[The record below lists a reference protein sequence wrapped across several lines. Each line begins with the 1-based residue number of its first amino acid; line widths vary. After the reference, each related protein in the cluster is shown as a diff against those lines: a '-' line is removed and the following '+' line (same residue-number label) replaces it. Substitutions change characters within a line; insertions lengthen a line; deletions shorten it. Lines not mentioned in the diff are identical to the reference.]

1 MPASPGRDLLLLG
14 ALMLAGYQLGAFLD
28 NGGAGLAC
36 GVLAYLLISYRRMAQ
51 LQRWLAEGPLK
62 RDPPV
67 QGGMLGDVAD
77 RMQHTHALLQKQL
90 DEADATV
97 ARLRESYA
105 ALKDGIVML
114 GPDNAIEWA
123 NASALAL
130 LGLRY
135 PQDVG
140 QALGNLVRDPDF
152 AAYLAQA
159 DFERSFELETGGAAA
174 RTLEVQ
180 ATSFGANRKVVFV
193 RDITGLKRLET
204 MRRDFVAN
212 ISHELRTPLTVIAGY
227 VDVLQ
232 DLLPQDSPVIAKA
245 LGQMQQQSV
254 RMEHLL
260 RDLMLLSTLEGTEH
274 DDASAEESI
283 AVCAM
288 LDSIRENALAACGGE
303 RHITLRVRA
312 GPAAARTAAADRE
325 HLLEPGVQ
333 RGEIHRRGRQY
344 PHRVRGKRR
353 ACAAARHRRRYRH
366 RSRAHPA
373 AHRALLPRRQEP
385 LGRERRHRARARHRQ
400 ACAQARAGG
409 VADREPPG
417 RRQHLQLPLP
427 AAAPEWRDAR
437 LIRAVMETSQK
448 IHNIAARPTQTR

>member
-1 MPASPGRDLLLLG
+1 MHCCS
-14 ALMLAGYQLGAFLD
+14 
-28 NGGAGLAC
+28 
-36 GVLAYLLISYRRMAQ
+36 
-51 LQRWLAEGPLK
+51 
-62 RDPPV
+62 
-67 QGGMLGDVAD
+67 
-77 RMQHTHALLQKQL
+77 KQL

-114 GPDNAIEWA
+114 GPDSAIEWA

-303 RHITLRVRA
+303 RHITLECAPGLRLR
-312 GPAAARTAAADRE
+312 GPRLQIESIFSNLVFNAVKYTAAGGNIRIVFEANGG
-325 HLLEPGVQ
+325 HALLRVTDDGIGIDPVHIPRLTERFYRVDKSRSAESGGTGLGLAIVKHALKRVQGELQIESRPGAGSTFTCRFPLQ
-333 RGEIHRRGRQY
+333 RLSGATRR
-344 PHRVRGKRR
+344 PDLRR
-353 ACAAARHRRRYRH
+353 HGNVTKDVII
-366 RSRAHPA
+366 SPRAHTQTRRIESSNSPGGSREETA
-373 AHRALLPRRQEP
+373 LHRHCRCRADP
-385 LGRERRHRARARHRQ
+385 GSHRARA
-400 ACAQARAGG
+400 A
-409 VADREPPG
+409 
-417 RRQHLQLPLP
+417 
-427 AAAPEWRDAR
+427 
-437 LIRAVMETSQK
+437 
-448 IHNIAARPTQTR
+448 

>member
-1 MPASPGRDLLLLG
+1 MSASPGRDLLLLG
-14 ALMLAGYQLGAFLD
+14 ALALAGFLPGALLD

-36 GVLAYLLISYRRMAQ
+36 GVLAYLLLSYRRMAQ

-90 DEADATV
+90 GEADATV

-130 LGLRY
+130 LGLRH

-140 QALGNLVRDPDF
+140 QPLGNLVRDPDF
-152 AAYLAQA
+152 AAYLAQGE
-159 DFERSFELETGGAAA
+159 FERSFALETGGAAA
-174 RTLEVQ
+174 RTLDVQ
-180 ATSFGANRKVVFV
+180 ATAFGANRKVIFI
-193 RDITGLKRLET
+193 RDITALKRLET

-227 VDVLQ
+227 LGALEE
-232 DLLPQDSPVIAKA
+232 LLPQDSPVIAKA

-260 RDLMLLSTLEGTEH
+260 RDLMLLSKLEGTE
-274 DDASAEESI
+274 DADASAEESI

-303 RHITLRVRA
+303 RHITLECAPGLRLRGPRLQIESIFSNLVFNAVKYTEPGGHIRIEFGANGEHALFRVTDDGIGIDPVHIPRLTERFYRVDKSRSVESGGTGLGLAIVKHALKRVDGELQVESRPGAGSAFSCRFPLARLSGTAEA
-312 GPAAARTAAADRE
+312 GP
-325 HLLEPGVQ
+325 GVTK
-333 RGEIHRRGRQY
+333 
-344 PHRVRGKRR
+344 P
-353 ACAAARHRRRYRH
+353 
-366 RSRAHPA
+366 S
-373 AHRALLPRRQEP
+373 
-385 LGRERRHRARARHRQ
+385 
-400 ACAQARAGG
+400 
-409 VADREPPG
+409 
-417 RRQHLQLPLP
+417 
-427 AAAPEWRDAR
+427 
-437 LIRAVMETSQK
+437 
-448 IHNIAARPTQTR
+448 

>member
-1 MPASPGRDLLLLG
+1 MPSS
-14 ALMLAGYQLGAFLD
+14 D

-303 RHITLRVRA
+303 RHITLECAPGLRLR
-312 GPAAARTAAADRE
+312 GPRLQIESIFSNLVFNAVKYTAA
-325 HLLEPGVQ
+325 
-333 RGEIHRRGRQY
+333 GRQY

-385 LGRERRHRARARHRQ
+385 LGRERRHRARARDRQ

-427 AAAPEWRDAR
+427 AAAAEWRDAR

>member
-1 MPASPGRDLLLLG
+1 MPVSPGRDLLLLG

-28 NGGAGLAC
+28 DGGAGLAC
-36 GVLAYLLISYRRMAQ
+36 GVLAYLLISYRRMAR

-77 RMQHTHALLQKQL
+77 RMQHTHALLQNQL

-97 ARLRESYA
+97 VRLRESYA

-114 GPDNAIEWA
+114 GPDSAIEWA

-159 DFERSFELETGGAAA
+159 DFEQSFELETGGAAA

-303 RHITLRVRA
+303 RHITLECVPGLRLR
-312 GPAAARTAAADRE
+312 GPRLQIESIFSNLVFNAVKYTAAGGNIRIVFEANGG
-325 HLLEPGVQ
+325 H
-333 RGEIHRRGRQY
+333 
-344 PHRVRGKRR
+344 
-353 ACAAARHRRRYRH
+353 
-366 RSRAHPA
+366 
-373 AHRALLPRRQEP
+373 ALLRVSDDGIGIDPVHIPRLTERFYRVDKSRSAESGGTGLGLAIVKHALKRVQGELQIESRPGAGSTFSCRFP
-385 LGRERRHRARARHRQ
+385 L
-400 ACAQARAGG
+400 
-409 VADREPPG
+409 
-417 RRQHLQLPLP
+417 
-427 AAAPEWRDAR
+427 AR
-437 LIRAVMETSQK
+437 LSGATE
-448 IHNIAARPTQTR
+448 A

>member
-36 GVLAYLLISYRRMAQ
+36 GVLGYLLISYRRMAQ

-77 RMQHTHALLQKQL
+77 RMQHTHALLRKQL

-97 ARLRESYA
+97 VRLRESYA

-114 GPDNAIEWA
+114 GPDSAIEWA

-303 RHITLRVRA
+303 RHITLQCAPGLRLR
-312 GPAAARTAAADRE
+312 GPRLQIESIFSNLVFNAVKYTAAGGNIRIVFEASGG
-325 HLLEPGVQ
+325 H
-333 RGEIHRRGRQY
+333 
-344 PHRVRGKRR
+344 
-353 ACAAARHRRRYRH
+353 
-366 RSRAHPA
+366 
-373 AHRALLPRRQEP
+373 ALLRVTDDGIGIDPVHIPRLTERFYRVDKSRSAESGGTGLGLAIVKHALKRVQGELQIESRPGAGSTFTCRFP
-385 LGRERRHRARARHRQ
+385 LQ
-400 ACAQARAGG
+400 
-409 VADREPPG
+409 
-417 RRQHLQLPLP
+417 
-427 AAAPEWRDAR
+427 R
-437 LIRAVMETSQK
+437 LSGA
-448 IHNIAARPTQTR
+448 TQG

>member
-1 MPASPGRDLLLLG
+1 MPVSPGRDLLVLG

-36 GVLAYLLISYRRMAQ
+36 GVLAYLLISYRRMAR

-77 RMQHTHALLQKQL
+77 RMQHTHRLLQKQL
-90 DEADATV
+90 EEADATV

-114 GPDNAIEWA
+114 GPDSAIEWA

-152 AAYLAQA
+152 ATYLAQA
-159 DFERSFELETGGAAA
+159 DFEQSFELETGGAAA

-274 DDASAEESI
+274 DDASAEEAI

-303 RHITLRVRA
+303 RHITLECAPGLRLR
-312 GPAAARTAAADRE
+312 GPRLQIESIFANLVFNAVKYTA
-325 HLLEPGVQ
+325 PGGNIRIVFEAN
-333 RGEIHRRGRQY
+333 GGH
-344 PHRVRGKRR
+344 
-353 ACAAARHRRRYRH
+353 
-366 RSRAHPA
+366 
-373 AHRALLPRRQEP
+373 ALLRVSDDGIGIDPVHIPRLTERFYRVDKSRSAESGGTGLGLAIVKHALKRVQGELQIESRPGAGSTFSCRFP
-385 LGRERRHRARARHRQ
+385 L
-400 ACAQARAGG
+400 
-409 VADREPPG
+409 
-417 RRQHLQLPLP
+417 
-427 AAAPEWRDAR
+427 AR
-437 LIRAVMETSQK
+437 LSGATE
-448 IHNIAARPTQTR
+448 A